1 MIDWLL
7 KKLLT
12 YKFKHN
18 RLYAWSF
25 GIDERADITVLF
37 EIDGKQGLRIPQELM
52 DDYYKV
58 KKETAFD
65 FDPCD

>member
-1 MIDWLL
+1 MLNWLL

-12 YKFKHN
+12 YKFRHN

-37 EIDGKQGLRIPQELM
+37 EIDGKQGLRISQELM

-58 KKETAFD
+58 KK
-65 FDPCD
+65 